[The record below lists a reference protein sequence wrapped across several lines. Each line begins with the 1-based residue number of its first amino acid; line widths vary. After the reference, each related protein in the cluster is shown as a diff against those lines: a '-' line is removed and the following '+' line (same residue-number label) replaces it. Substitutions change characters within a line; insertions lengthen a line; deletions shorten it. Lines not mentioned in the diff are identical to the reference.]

1 MLEQPLVRGVLQCAG
16 LSSGL
21 QEQLALT
28 SAMFL
33 FRGWM
38 GALLTGLTFF
48 ADGVFPQF
56 LQLIYL

>member
-1 MLEQPLVRGVLQCAG
+1 MRGVLQCAG